1 MRYNGSGEGKM
12 YSAIMAVHFLAIGV
26 LILFTV
32 THVSRREGIV
42 GLGGPVS
49 ETMREG
55 KGLQEAL
62 KGWAKWAAYTFL
74 VSSFLLW
81 YLYQQKL

>member
-1 MRYNGSGEGKM
+1 MWN
-12 YSAIMAVHFLAIGV
+12 AIMAVHFVAIAV

-32 THVSRREGIV
+32 SHVSRREGIT

-49 ETMREG
+49 ETMRGG
-55 KGLQEAL
+55 KGLEESM

-74 VSSFLLW
+74 VSSVLLW
-81 YLYQQKL
+81 IFYQKKL